1 MATARMGCYN
11 SPQMS
16 AWIRHALPC
25 APLLSFWLLSLSVL
39 SVSLPARTHAQND
52 WIVVPY
58 GTGKNT
64 HAERAAE
71 SVVRALVARRVSVL
85 SLHET
90 RDRWISHARKPN
102 ETTAEDRARLR
113 EATAR
118 AMEHAAYGRKTE
130 ARNEARA
137 VLGIAERSMET
148 LNRDSASA
156 RLVLD
161 ACLTLVRVDLQ
172 AKDRDSALQQAM
184 RCRRI
189 VPDLLPKES
198 THPAEVIGAL
208 AEADNQLRRSGAEPL
223 TVQTSGESCPVF
235 MNGRR
240 VGTTPF
246 HIEGSA
252 PGEWRIQV
260 ECGDEISRVHVVTL
274 GEKPVTLNVTPDRD
288 QRIDYRDIL
297 TLRYT
302 SDAHERQHL
311 ADDARAIAN
320 GLNVG
325 QVVLVQARGASD
337 ALLVRW
343 DRERGSV
350 VATASLLLDERGIES
365 LLREEQAERVPA
377 AFLTPAAV
385 AVATREPAASQPAK
399 EPAQKQSGEEQA
411 SEATAPEPEAA
422 ANDAAP
428 ARPRKSRRVWTGVL
442 GATAI
447 AATGAGIGLYFGAR
461 RQVDEYNDCI
471 TNCERIK
478 EQGQR
483 FLLASNVS
491 FGVAGALLTGAI
503 VAFFVEGRDDTPP
516 ATTLLLGPQS
526 VGLAHRF

>member
-1 MATARMGCYN
+1 
-11 SPQMS
+11 MS
-16 AWIRHALPC
+16 AWIRHTLLC
-25 APLLSFWLLSLSVL
+25 ASLLSLFYAAST
-39 SVSLPARTHAQND
+39 RAQND

-58 GTGKNT
+58 ATGKTNAQ
-64 HAERAAE
+64 AERAAE
-71 SVVRALVARRVSVL
+71 SVVRALVARRVPVL

-90 RDRWISHARKPN
+90 RDRWVAHARKPH

-118 AMEHAAYGRKTE
+118 AIEHAAYGRRNE
-130 ARNEARA
+130 ARNEARS

-184 RCRRI
+184 RCRRF

-198 THPAEVIGAL
+198 MHPADVIGAL

-223 TVQTSGESCPVF
+223 TVRAAGESCPVF

-246 HIEGSA
+246 HVEGAA
-252 PGEWRIQV
+252 PGEWRVQV

-274 GEKPVTLNVTPDRD
+274 GKQPVTLNVAPDRD

-297 TLRYT
+297 TLRYANGA
-302 SDAHERQHL
+302 DERKHL
-311 ADDARAIAN
+311 ADDARTIAN

-343 DRERGSV
+343 DRERNSV

-365 LLREEQAERVPA
+365 LLREERVERVPV
-377 AFLTPAAV
+377 AFLAPEAPSDAPAV
-385 AVATREPAASQPAK
+385 AGGEKAAPKAASSEQPQKGAQPSPPAPDSEAPRSVEVSEQQPA
-399 EPAQKQSGEEQA
+399 P
-411 SEATAPEPEAA
+411 
-422 ANDAAP
+422 DAE
-428 ARPRKSRRVWTGVL
+428 RDRVWTWVL
-442 GATAI
+442 GGAAI
-447 AATGAGIGLYFGAR
+447 AGAGAGVGLYVGAK
-461 RQVDEYNDCI
+461 RQVEEHKQCQSDCAPL
-471 TNCERIK
+471 K

-483 FLLASNVS
+483 FLLGSNVA
-491 FGVAGALLTGAI
+491 FGAAGALLTGAV
-503 VAFFVEGRDDTPP
+503 VAFFLEDRPDAPP
-516 ATTLLLGPQS
+516 ATTFLLGPRG
-526 VGLAHRF
+526 VGVAHRF